1 MPPKVCQEVNAQKL
15 IRAGEGLLL
24 GGQPAQWASPTS
36 ITRSNLDIFQLF
48 WKHWTQL
55 IQGYNYVSQ
64 SMWGSQRA
72 EINPSGGRCWQ
83 LRDRAASTLNIPDLI
98 CWVKPSYFP
107 GIFES
112 LNWSRS
118 ALQSSSAKV
127 LHQRASSR
135 RSRQMIDRSKSRW
148 FR

>member
-1 MPPKVCQEVNAQKL
+1 MLPIGLTTAP
-15 IRAGEGLLL
+15 RAEHRWEQVGPG
-24 GGQPAQWASPTS
+24 ASTSPTS

-55 IQGYNYVSQ
+55 IQNYNYVSQ

-72 EINPSGGRCWQ
+72 EINPGGGRCWQ
-83 LRDRAASTLNIPDLI
+83 LGDRAASTLNIPDSI
-98 CWVKPSYFP
+98 CWVKSSYFS
-107 GIFES
+107 GIFKS

-118 ALQSSSAKV
+118 TLQSLSAKV

>member
-1 MPPKVCQEVNAQKL
+1 MPPKVCEVVSAHML

-55 IQGYNYVSQ
+55 IQSYNYVFQ

-72 EINPSGGRCWQ
+72 EINPGGGRCWQ
-83 LRDRAASTLNIPDLI
+83 LGDRAAPTLNIPDPI
-98 CWVKPSYFP
+98 CWVKPSYFS
-107 GIFES
+107 GIFEP
-112 LNWSRS
+112 LNWPRS

-127 LHQRASSR
+127 LHQRAPSRSSR
-135 RSRQMIDRSKSRW
+135 QVIDRSRGRW
-148 FR
+148 PR